1 MMIQGLSGYGSRE
14 VFCVKN
20 DKYLEVPRA
29 RMRVIII
36 KVFLKEGT
44 FHDQGYYR

>member
-1 MMIQGLSGYGSRE
+1 MKSSYFHSE
-14 VFCVKN
+14 N
-20 DKYLEVPRA
+20 DKYLKVSLA